1 MPAARTLAVLKAVVS
16 EYVDTVSPV
25 GSKAIVEHHNVGV
38 SPATIRNDLAK
49 LENTGHLVQPHV
61 SAGRVPTELGYR
73 TVVEQALA
81 AHAIASAELP
91 PIAAPSVQEALKN
104 LAGALAQMT
113 NTLAVVSEPLS
124 QVREVARISL
134 VPLPAER
141 ICLVVVCDDGSV
153 SSETLAAPGLAPEL
167 VASLEAQA
175 NALVRNRS
183 FEEMDVAQGA
193 EATVLARIVDACRKL
208 VLSSASALC
217 VRAGVSN
224 LIDQPEFENPA
235 SMRTMA
241 HAVLENDLDFDALVA
256 HRREDLI
263 ICIGHEHANSDMQGL
278 GVVAKEY
285 TARQGVGFCAC
296 VGPVRMD
303 YPSAVAGVSACA
315 QALKD
320 LF

>member
-1 MPAARTLAVLKAVVS
+1 
-16 EYVDTVSPV
+16 
-25 GSKAIVEHHNVGV
+25 
-38 SPATIRNDLAK
+38 
-49 LENTGHLVQPHV
+49 
-61 SAGRVPTELGYR
+61 
-73 TVVEQALA
+73 
-81 AHAIASAELP
+81 
-91 PIAAPSVQEALKN
+91 
-104 LAGALAQMT
+104 MT